1 YYGPNFQR
9 LRKVKT
15 IYDPCNVF
23 RFQQSIPPFHT

>member
-1 YYGPNFQR
+1 
-9 LRKVKT
+9 KT